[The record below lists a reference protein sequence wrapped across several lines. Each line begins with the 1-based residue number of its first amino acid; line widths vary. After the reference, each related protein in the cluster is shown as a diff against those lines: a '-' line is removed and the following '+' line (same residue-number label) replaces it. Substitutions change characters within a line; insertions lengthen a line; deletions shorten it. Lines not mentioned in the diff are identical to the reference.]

1 MSDTGLTILI
11 SELLG
16 VPKISLSGILD
27 NYHDQVVPGILKG
40 FREQKTAYLVLDLDG
55 LTKTDSKSIL
65 SLLQSLRELGP
76 GTSVHVLA
84 SGTVSSML
92 SRAAE
97 GTGIKVYSTL
107 DDIAKSFGKKKE
119 YMTSRWVEPGSKSDE
134 LPMAA

>member
-16 VPKISLSGILD
+16 VPKVSLSGVLD

-40 FREQKTAYLVLDLDG
+40 FREQRAPSLVLDLDG
-55 LTKTDSKSIL
+55 LVSADTKSML
-65 SLLQSLRELGP
+65 ALMQSLRELGP
-76 GTSVHVLA
+76 GTSVHILA
-84 SGTVSSML
+84 SGTVSSAL

-107 DDIAKSFGKKKE
+107 DDIAMSFSKKKE
-119 YMTSRWVEPGSKSDE
+119 YMTSRWVEPDSKSDE
-134 LPMAA
+134 MPMAA